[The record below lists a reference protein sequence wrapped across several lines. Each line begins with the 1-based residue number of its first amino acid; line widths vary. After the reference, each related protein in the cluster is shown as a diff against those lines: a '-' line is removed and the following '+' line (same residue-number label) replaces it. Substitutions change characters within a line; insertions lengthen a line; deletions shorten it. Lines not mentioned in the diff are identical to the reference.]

1 MCKKA
6 NVTGDWV
13 LGSGNWVFPSPEY
26 LDPSTPVRQLTDAF
40 RMFSRNYGQ
49 AERAIRT
56 SKLNPL
62 PDLHLWPMYVV
73 VFDGPSKG
81 SRSVANGPFT
91 LGRSDLGACF
101 MLRCFQH
108 LSLPDFATQPCHGRD
123 SWYTRGLF
131 IPVLSY

>member
-1 MCKKA
+1 MGQETENHK
-6 NVTGDWV
+6 GF
-13 LGSGNWVFPSPEY
+13 S
-26 LDPSTPVRQLTDAF
+26 PSTTYRLPAAACGRYV
-40 RMFSRNYGQ
+40 FSRNYGQ

-62 PDLHLWPMYVV
+62 PDLHLWPIYVV

-81 SRSVANGPFT
+81 SRWLAKPPFT

-101 MLRCFQH
+101 TLRCFQR

-123 SWYTRGLF
+123 SWDTRGLF